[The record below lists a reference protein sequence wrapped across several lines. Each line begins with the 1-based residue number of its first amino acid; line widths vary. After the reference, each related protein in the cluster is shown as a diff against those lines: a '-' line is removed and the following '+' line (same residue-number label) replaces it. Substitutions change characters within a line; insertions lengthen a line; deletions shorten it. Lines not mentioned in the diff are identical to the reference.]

1 MGEFPNKATQFTTEN
16 QPKNGGRPKGSRS
29 MKTILREY
37 LENISINI
45 ESDEIIKSW
54 AKDQNISAK
63 ELLVLDD
70 IKTSIY
76 GDSENR
82 EKSKKRIWEYLE
94 GKPDQHQVL
103 EVKQP
108 QTKAEI
114 QSELEK
120 YAKRAGLSFE
130 EYCLREGIELDQF
143 DELKQIESGD

>member
-1 MGEFPNKATQFTTEN
+1 MANEQNLRPCKPGETHNPN
-16 QPKNGGRPKGSRS
+16 GRPKGARS

-37 LENISINI
+37 LEKISVNV

-54 AKDQNISAK
+54 ASNNNISAK

-76 GDSENR
+76 GDNENR

-108 QTKAEI
+108 QSKAEI
-114 QSELEK
+114 QSEIEK
-120 YAKRAGLSFE
+120 YAKRSGLSFE
-130 EYCLREGIELDQF
+130 EYCLKEGIDIDQF
-143 DELKQIESGD
+143 DEVKQLPDAL